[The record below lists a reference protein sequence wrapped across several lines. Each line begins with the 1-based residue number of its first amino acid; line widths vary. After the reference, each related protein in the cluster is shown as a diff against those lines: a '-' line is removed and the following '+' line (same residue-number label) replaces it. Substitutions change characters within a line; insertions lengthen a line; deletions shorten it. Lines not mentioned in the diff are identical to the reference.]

1 MKRKIIVWSLLIGVI
16 AVIII
21 SINYI
26 MLKRREPMQQTDY
39 AEYEASTE
47 TEPRNDYDSL
57 SHDDSD
63 VWKDEYESDVF
74 VEDDGID
81 CYYSNMEVVFPY
93 IPIGVVQTLRQETH
107 DFLQQNGY
115 RDATMI
121 TIHENM
127 IIGNRD
133 KVTFSCSIAEYPD
146 KTLNVSFNTKTR
158 IIEFTIR

>member
-1 MKRKIIVWSLLIGVI
+1 MK
-16 AVIII
+16 
-21 SINYI
+21 
-26 MLKRREPMQQTDY
+26 QTDY

-47 TEPRNDYDSL
+47 TVMGNDYDSL
-57 SHDDSD
+57 SHEDSD

-93 IPIGVVQTLRQETH
+93 IPIGVVQTLRQETN

-127 IIGNRD
+127 IIGDRN

-146 KTLNVSFNTKTR
+146 KTLNVTFNTDTR
-158 IIEFTIR
+158 IVEFTIR

>member
-47 TEPRNDYDSL
+47 TEPGNDYDSL
-57 SHDDSD
+57 PHDDSD